1 MPASVSSDVLGPN
14 SNTVSA
20 EDTSVTSLGGC
31 CVAHPA
37 NKLKPKPIANT
48 FKTNRFAGNSNGVEH
63 SEASKGELHCRKYP
77 SISASD
83 PTGGHC
89 RYLRRTIDCVS

>member
-1 MPASVSSDVLGPN
+1 MILIPASVSSDVLGPN

-48 FKTNRFAGNSNGVEH
+48 FKTNRFTGDSNEVNIVK
-63 SEASKGELHCRKYP
+63 SPRVNCIVVNIRQSLLLNIQQ
-77 SISASD
+77 SIVV
-83 PTGGHC
+83 T
-89 RYLRRTIDCVS
+89 